1 MKPWFIQ
8 EDNVIPFRKKDTS
21 VVRLPN
27 VNAYPDFLT
36 GVQDLQNHLKQ
47 GDISS
52 DIHKKLYQDLI
63 HRFMKVESFE
73 TPWFLREYTDLDQA
87 KQNIIDKIA
96 NLQPANE
103 DDAKLLDRIYRLL
116 SSDNTQPKI
125 AQAFAKSIAD
135 DNLKNPEKVIQQLSK
150 VIFSI
155 ESDYKKID
163 SFLTKLETTGTCI
176 DTQKLT
182 TVGSQ
187 SLSSIF
193 MNDDVAVKAF
203 LALKSYG
210 EGAKQ
215 KGKGEWA
222 LALLSNKIQVKP
234 GEGDIIIDGKAVE
247 VKAEAGS
254 GGGRLGQGGPM
265 YAQALKFWSALPSI
279 KNHFEQG
286 QKSLGMSNA
295 LNFLN
300 IDLPLNNPKTKKQRE
315 DMLKNYFSPYFNNVE
330 QIVDA
335 YMQTDP
341 KKAEQ
346 IYAKANYEQ
355 YKGLDKFVGI
365 LMINF
370 QLQKTSY
377 FETGED
383 LIKMR
388 DAKLIKGFGIS
399 LIASSSF
406 PPEIFA
412 QLSMSTAKTK

>member
-254 GGGRLGQGGPM
+254 GGGRLGQ
-265 YAQALKFWSALPSI
+265 
-279 KNHFEQG
+279 
-286 QKSLGMSNA
+286 
-295 LNFLN
+295 
-300 IDLPLNNPKTKKQRE
+300 
-315 DMLKNYFSPYFNNVE
+315 
-330 QIVDA
+330 
-335 YMQTDP
+335 
-341 KKAEQ
+341 
-346 IYAKANYEQ
+346 
-355 YKGLDKFVGI
+355 
-365 LMINF
+365 
-370 QLQKTSY
+370 
-377 FETGED
+377 
-383 LIKMR
+383 
-388 DAKLIKGFGIS
+388 
-399 LIASSSF
+399 
-406 PPEIFA
+406 
-412 QLSMSTAKTK
+412 

>member
-27 VNAYPDFLT
+27 VNAYPDFLS

-63 HRFMKVESFE
+63 HRFMKTESFE
-73 TPWFLREYTDLDQA
+73 TPWFLKEYTDLDQA

-103 DDAKLLDRIYRLL
+103 NDAKLLDRIYRLL

-135 DNLKNPEKVIQQLSK
+135 DNLKNPEKIIQQLSK

-163 SFLTKLETTGTCI
+163 EFLKKLENTGTCI

-187 SLSSIF
+187 SLSTIF
-193 MNDDVAVKAF
+193 MNDEVALKAF
-203 LALKSYG
+203 LGLKSYG
-210 EGAKQ
+210 EGVKQ

-222 LALLSNKIQVKP
+222 LALLSNKIRIQP
-234 GEGDIIIDGKAVE
+234 GEGDIIIDEKPVE
-247 VKAEAGS
+247 LKTEAGS
-254 GGGRLGQGGPM
+254 GGGRLGQGGPIPS
-265 YAQALKFWSALPSI
+265 QALKFWSVLPSI

-286 QKSLGMSNA
+286 GKYLGMSNA
-295 LNFLN
+295 LNYLN
-300 IDLPLNNPKTKKQRE
+300 IDLPLNNPKTKKQRQ

-355 YKGLDKFVGI
+355 YKGVDKFVGI

-370 QLQKTSY
+370 QLQKSSY

-388 DAKLIKGFGIS
+388 DAKLITGFGIS
-399 LIASSSF
+399 LIPSSSG
-406 PPEIFA
+406 PREIFA